1 VSPSSRQDPAAGEPS
16 AGWGLLAAVLPAAE
30 RAELARRYGAEPQRW
45 SLALGFVELY
55 LGARLLLANGFAY
68 FEAQSAA
75 LAGHL
80 VDHVDPRQL
89 ASFDKRLAFTWS
101 GSVMWLTWA
110 LRPLTWL
117 LASIAVVGVA
127 RLVAFAVD
135 HDAVGEP
142 SVWLGLR
149 VAQALRRAVT
159 AGRSRQRQGPD
170 RPDLLLHEPG
180 CDLVVV
186 SCRPKPEWNERIT
199 LAIGPRFFRLIGHEE
214 RPDRGFTGHA
224 YRLREA
230 DPAAVFRG
238 LVRYEPPGGG

>member
-1 VSPSSRQDPAAGEPS
+1 M
-16 AGWGLLAAVLPAAE
+16 GWDLLATVLPAAE
-30 RAELARRYGAEPQRW
+30 RAELARRHGADPQRW
-45 SLALGFVELY
+45 SLALGFLELVV
-55 LGARLLLANGFAY
+55 GAKLLIANGFAY

-75 LAGHL
+75 LASHL

-89 ASFDKRLAFTWS
+89 DSFDKRLAFTWS

-117 LASIAVVGVA
+117 LVSVTVVGVA

-149 VAQALRRAVT
+149 AAQALRRAV
-159 AGRSRQRQGPD
+159 AGGRRRQRFGPE
-170 RPDLLLHEPG
+170 RPDLLLHERG

-186 SCRPKPEWNERIT
+186 SCRPKAEWNERIT
-199 LAIGPRFFRLIGHEE
+199 LALGTRFFRLLGHEE

-224 YRLREA
+224 YRLKEA
-230 DPAAVFRG
+230 DPSEVFRG
-238 LVRYEPPGGG
+238 LVRYEPPGGGGR

>member
-1 VSPSSRQDPAAGEPS
+1 VRPLSRRDPAPQKPS
-16 AGWGLLAAVLPAAE
+16 VGWDLLAAVLPAAE
-30 RAELARRYGAEPQRW
+30 RAELARRYGAEPHRW

-55 LGARLLLANGFAY
+55 FGAKLLIANGFAY
-68 FEAQSAA
+68 FEVQSSA
-75 LAGHL
+75 LASYV

-89 ASFDKRLAFTWS
+89 DSFENRLAFTHS
-101 GSVMWLTWA
+101 GAVMWLTWA

-117 LASIAVVGVA
+117 LASIVVVGVA

-149 VAQALRRAVT
+149 AGRVLRRAFAT
-159 AGRSRQRQGPD
+159 LRRRQRYGPD

-180 CDLVVV
+180 CGLVVV

-199 LAIGPRFFRLIGHEE
+199 LAIGPRFFRLTGHEE
-214 RPDRGFTGHA
+214 RPDRGFEAHA
-224 YRLREA
+224 YRLKEA
-230 DPAAVFRG
+230 DPHEIFRG